1 MASVERAEGKA
12 PMSSMITVEEALAR
26 VLASAEPPL
35 EEEKVAL
42 EQAYGRVLSRDLKAL
57 RTQPPFSN
65 SAMDGY
71 ALRAADTAS
80 APTTLTVIGE
90 SAAGRAFQGAVG
102 PGEAVRIF
110 TGAPMPDGADAIVI
124 QEDARREGERIR
136 LSVVS
141 FAGDNLRQAGMDF
154 HEGESLVAVGRRLTP
169 RDVALAA
176 AANHTALAVRRRARV
191 AILATGDELVAPGG
205 ALGPAQIIA
214 SNNFAVAGVVEAC
227 GGVPIDLGIAV
238 DEVGALKTA
247 LSRARE
253 VKADVLVTL
262 GGASVGDY
270 DLVQQALVSAGMEL
284 GFWRIAMRP
293 GKPLM
298 HGRLGAMRILGLPGN
313 PTSSMVCAILF
324 LRPLLRALHGEP
336 DPSVDLSQPARLAV
350 DLPANGARQDY
361 MRALLERG
369 AGGVLVATPAA
380 NQDSSLVKTMAHADG
395 LIVRPPQ
402 AEPAKAGDACRVIP
416 FHGLGV

>member
-1 MASVERAEGKA
+1 
-12 PMSSMITVEEALAR
+12 MSQMITVEEALRR
-26 VLASAEPPL
+26 VLASAQTPL

-42 EQAYGRVLSRDLKAL
+42 EKAYGRVLARDLKAL
-57 RTQPPFSN
+57 RTQPPFPN

-80 APTTLTVIGE
+80 PATLKVIGE
-90 SAAGRAFQGAVG
+90 SAAGRAFAGALG

-110 TGAPMPDGADAIVI
+110 TGAPMPDGADAVAI
-124 QEDARREGERIR
+124 QEDVEREGERVR
-136 LSVVS
+136 LSAPAS
-141 FAGDNLRQAGMDF
+141 ERDNLRPAGMDF
-154 HEGESLVAVGRRLTP
+154 QAGEPLLSAGRRLTP

-176 AANHTALAVRRRARV
+176 AANHAALGVRRRARV

-227 GGVPIDLGIAV
+227 GGVAIDLGIAV
-238 DEVGALKTA
+238 DELGALNTA
-247 LSRARE
+247 LAQARDAE
-253 VKADVLVTL
+253 ADVLVTL

-298 HGRLGAMRILGLPGN
+298 HGNLGPLRILGLPGN

-324 LRPLLRALHGEP
+324 LRPLLGALHGEIGAGA
-336 DPSVDLSQPARLAV
+336 DLSQSARLAV
-350 DLPANGARQDY
+350 DLRANGVRQDY
-361 MRALLERG
+361 MRAFLSRDAE
-369 AGGVLVATPAA
+369 GVLLATPVAD
-380 NQDSSLVKTMAHADG
+380 QDSSLVKTMARADG
-395 LIVRPPQ
+395 LIVRPPH
-402 AEPAKAGDACRVIP
+402 APPAKAGAACRVIP
-416 FHGLGV
+416 FDGLGV